1 VPGRGTDSGLRN
13 HLVHYEAEEEEE
25 EEHHKLWPAN
35 KSEQSLSNPEKAVM
49 HTWWVSICVIGNS
62 VISPWTSPW
71 TTKAMHL
78 AKVALVIM
86 QFWLK
91 AFS

>member
-1 VPGRGTDSGLRN
+1 MPGRGTDSGLRN

-49 HTWWVSICVIGNS
+49 H
-62 VISPWTSPW
+62 
-71 TTKAMHL
+71 A
-78 AKVALVIM
+78 
-86 QFWLK
+86 
-91 AFS
+91 